1 MIKISSVSY
10 NKQRALEP
18 LSAVFGAES
27 ETLGRS
33 VENFFV
39 LPDPKH
45 LVSRVQA
52 SVRSNGPDHRIT
64 SLSQA
69 NPVVLNGVEL
79 EFKRETV
86 LHPGDEIQVGP
97 YILIAEAHLAQVSEF
112 PGVNTVPTVVVA
124 AEAEAAPAPNYTE
137 SPIKTTMDHETDRA
151 QVSPAADLPA
161 LLDAFLRG
169 AGISEMT
176 VANGLTPDF
185 METIGMLLGA
195 SIEGTF
201 SLMSSRASGK
211 REVNAEATMV
221 VVRNNNPLKF
231 LPDSRSVLMQ
241 MLRKKM
247 PGFMAPQEAI
257 EDAFADLEAHQKGTT
272 AGMHGVIKILLARL
286 DPQPIEDA
294 APRPA
299 LLEKLMPPKR
309 MTDMWQ
315 QAKAN
320 HTRIS
325 RDHQPHFQNSFGA
338 AFLSAYDAEIERIK
352 DGHADD

>member
-10 NKQRALEP
+10 DKQRALEP
-18 LSAVFGAES
+18 LSAVFGIES
-27 ETLGRS
+27 KTLGRS
-33 VENFFV
+33 EENFFV
-39 LPDPKH
+39 LPDSKH
-45 LVSRVQA
+45 LVSRIQA
-52 SVRSNGPDHRIT
+52 SIRSNGGDHRIT

-79 EFKRETV
+79 EFKRETA
-86 LHPGDEIQVGP
+86 LQPGDEIQVGP
-97 YILIAEAHLAQVSEF
+97 YILLAEAHLAPVSEF
-112 PGVNTVPTVVVA
+112 PNLNAVKTAPRAPTIAEVPV
-124 AEAEAAPAPNYTE
+124 E
-137 SPIKTTMDHETDRA
+137 TTTDHETARTEA
-151 QVSPAADLPA
+151 SPAADLQT
-161 LLDAFLRG
+161 LLEAFLRG
-169 AGISEMT
+169 AGISELT
-176 VANGLTPDF
+176 VANGLTPEL
-185 METIGMLLGA
+185 METIGALLAA
-195 SIEGTF
+195 SIDGTF

-272 AGMHGVIKILLARL
+272 AGMHGVLETLLARL

-299 LLEKLMPPKR
+299 ILEKLMPPKR
-309 MTDMWQ
+309 MIDMWQ
-315 QAKAN
+315 QEKAN
-320 HTRIS
+320 HARTS
-325 RDHQPHFQNSFGA
+325 RDLRKNFQNSFGA
-338 AFLSAYDAEIERIK
+338 AFLSAYDAEVERIK
-352 DGHADD
+352 DAHADD